1 MSFGEVMKLSTCSSR
16 MYQAIRSVKL
26 KCREVLLKV
35 ADDESSV
42 HVNDMDEIIQINNI
56 EYFEEDDTIMK
67 IKMGNVDFECTWS
80 DNQLRTANASSH
92 IEVTV
97 AIFRHVLNLF
107 KFSET
112 IQLDLLLDSNEL
124 DNFPFLEKVTST
136 ALRGESFDTTTVQTF
151 CNKYHTQKSI
161 SLISKLSGELSPN
174 SPIFGMKEVYFHEPE
189 NRISTFLDNF
199 TGRIAMIS
207 NAHLPEASIIQF
219 MRKWMTGEA
228 HQNLEVLRVTF
239 ERGHLI
245 KRWIVVEEF
254 KNEAKVCDSSKNYK
268 FNSQIIGLD
277 KPHSFHCSRFMDIER
292 HSDGKRAS
300 FLVFPSGF
308 IFCVWK
314 ND

>member
-1 MSFGEVMKLSTCSSR
+1 MDEVM
-16 MYQAIRSVKL
+16 
-26 KCREVLLKV
+26 
-35 ADDESSV
+35 
-42 HVNDMDEIIQINNI
+42 QINNI
-56 EYFEEDDTIMK
+56 VYFEEGDTIMK
-67 IKMGNVDFECTWS
+67 IQLGNADIECTWS
-80 DNQLRTANASSH
+80 DNQLKTANASSH

-112 IQLDLLLDSNEL
+112 IQLDLLLDSNEVNNL
-124 DNFPFLEKVTST
+124 PVLEGVTST
-136 ALRGESFDTTTVQTF
+136 ALRGGPFDITTVEGF
-151 CNKYHTQKSI
+151 CSKYPTQKSI
-161 SLISKLSGELSPN
+161 ALVSKLSGGLSPN
-174 SPIFGMKEVYFHEPE
+174 SSIFGMEEIYFHEPE

-207 NAHLPEASIIQF
+207 NAQFPEASIIQF

-254 KNEAKVCDSSKNYK
+254 KNEAKVCDSSNKPENYE

-277 KPHSFHCSRFMDIER
+277 KPHSFHFSRFMDIER